1 MPTPTTLA
9 VFAFAALALIAIP
22 GPNMAYIAVRSLA
35 EGRRA
40 GLASALGVQA
50 GTLVHIAAAA
60 VGLSALVASS
70 ATTFTALK
78 YAGAAY
84 LIFLGLRMLLR
95 GEPDHDTV
103 AAVPAALSRVFAEG
117 VLVNVLNPKV
127 GLFFLAFLPQFVDP
141 ERGAAAAQILVLGVV
156 FFAIALTV
164 DVLFALG
171 AGSLGAWLGQRP
183 RARRRQR
190 RIAGSVYVL
199 LGVAAALA
207 PSSRARS
214 MS

>member
-1 MPTPTTLA
+1 MPTSATVV
-9 VFAFAALALIAIP
+9 VFALAALALILVP

-40 GLASALGVQA
+40 GLASALGVGL

-60 VGLSALVASS
+60 AGLSALVASS
-70 ATTFTALK
+70 ATAFTVLK

-84 LIFLGLRMLLR
+84 LVLLGLRILLR
-95 GEPDHDTV
+95 DEPVH
-103 AAVPAALSRVFAEG
+103 AAPAAAPAPLGRVAVDG

-156 FFAIALTV
+156 FFAIALAV

-171 AGSLGAWLGQRP
+171 AGSLGAWLGKRP
-183 RARRRQR
+183 RAQRRRR
-190 RIAGSVYVL
+190 RIVGSVYVL